1 MGILHIFV
9 NKSGNYLIIGIISIG
24 YLIYLMF
31 FGGFVNWT
39 SLIIFIP
46 VSLFS
51 SWITVWLSGSLF
63 NTKSFEKKSK

>member
-1 MGILHIFV
+1 
-9 NKSGNYLIIGIISIG
+9 NYLIIGIISIG

>member
-1 MGILHIFV
+1 NFIHL
-9 NKSGNYLIIGIISIG
+9 NNYLIIGIISIG